1 MFDSRKSRCLAAAAL
16 TAASLS
22 ASTGIAAAATAR
34 QGAQAAAS
42 WLAAQFNAQG
52 YIPNGGGAGADLPDM
67 AQSVLALAAA
77 GGHAS
82 TVAAAITYLEGHVS
96 ADVVIAGSDDPGR
109 LAYLILDAA
118 ATGTDPHTFGG
129 TDLVA
134 RLLATAQPSGL
145 FGTANA
151 EFDGASRQGLALA
164 ALASAGVSGA
174 SLRGEVTWLLQ
185 QQCPDG
191 GWESLNFGC
200 SASDAVG
207 GEDTNSTSYA
217 VQGLQALHVAPLTSP
232 ITFLRSMQQS
242 DGGWGYSG
250 APSDPDSTALVI
262 QALVALGVSP
272 AAAPYALAG
281 GTPYTSLLSDQVPSG
296 AFEYPGSIDPAS
308 VLLATEQAI
317 PGAVSLAFPFASQAV
332 TGYTVATA
340 NGGVFAFDTPFLGS
354 TGGLSLNR
362 PIVGTASTAGGY
374 YLVASDGGVFSYGAA
389 RFFGSTG
396 SLRLNKP
403 IVGMAVDPVTGGY
416 WLVASDGGVFA
427 FNAPFFGSTGS
438 LHLNKPIV
446 WMAATPDGAGYY
458 LVASDGGVF
467 AFGDATFQGSTGGTV
482 LAAPVTGVA
491 VDPLTGGYWLSASDG
506 GVFAFAAPFLGSG
519 GTPGFFGTGSYGADV
534 RAITATRTGLGYYI
548 LNGNGGVYAFGDAAS
563 DGSLLTIGGAAGD
576 NLSPAVGMAVP
587 VPHL

>member
-16 TAASLS
+16 TAASLA
-22 ASTGIAAAATAR
+22 ASPGVAAALTAR
-34 QGAQAAAS
+34 QGAQAAGS
-42 WLAAQFNAQG
+42 WLAGQFNAQG
-52 YIPNGGGAGADLPDM
+52 YIPNAGGAGADLPDM
-67 AQSVLALAAA
+67 AQSVLALAAV
-77 GGHAS
+77 GGHAA
-82 TVAAAITYLEGHVS
+82 TVAAAVTYLEGHSS
-96 ADVVIAGSDDPGR
+96 ADIVVNGSDDPGR

-118 ATGTDPHTFGG
+118 ATGADPHHFGG
-129 TDLVA
+129 VDLVA

-164 ALASAGVSGA
+164 ALASAGISGS
-174 SLRGEVTWLLQ
+174 SLQGEVTWLVQ

-191 GWESLNFGC
+191 GWESLNYGC
-200 SASDAVG
+200 SSSDTVG

-217 VQGLQALHVAPLTSP
+217 VQGLQAQHVAPRTSP
-232 ITFLRSMQQS
+232 IIFLRSMQQT

-272 AAAPYALAG
+272 AAAPFALAG

-296 AFEYPGSIDPAS
+296 AFQFPGSNDPAS

-317 PGAVSLAFPFASQAV
+317 PGALSLAFPLASQTV

-340 NGGVFAFDTPFLGS
+340 NGGVFAFGTPFLGS
-354 TGGLSLNR
+354 SGGLSLNQ
-362 PIVGTASTAGGY
+362 PIVATAATAGGY
-374 YLVASDGGVFSYGAA
+374 YLVAADGGVFSYGAA

-446 WMAATPDGAGYY
+446 GVAATPDGAGYY

-482 LAAPVTGVA
+482 LAAPVTGIA
-491 VDPLTGGYWLSASDG
+491 ADPLTGGYWLSASDG
-506 GVFAFAAPFLGSG
+506 VRVRAPFLGSG
-519 GTPGFFGTGSYGADV
+519 GAPGFFGTGSHGADV

-563 DGSLLTIGGAAGD
+563 AGSLLTLGSPAGSPP
-576 NLSPAVGMAVP
+576 SPAVGLAVP